1 MHPAV
6 GRMLVAMASG
16 GAMILIALV
25 ADVTGTPPGHPWVFG
40 LATILVMSL
49 ALAIYDRRRRRF
61 D

>member
-1 MHPAV
+1 
-6 GRMLVAMASG
+6 MLVAMASG